1 MPKTLCVLLLLL
13 LLPLAQGHA
22 LRIATGE
29 LPPYATQERGDQGVA
44 LQIVR
49 QAFALAGHTVTYHFM
64 PWTRALEETANGR
77 WDATAYWGFSEAR
90 NRRFLASDTVLSEQW
105 VFVHRRD
112 TAFDWTTLADL
123 QPYRLA
129 IIANY
134 TYTPELWQGLR
145 EGKLRGDA
153 TPDDLLALRKLL
165 AHRVDL
171 VPIERNVACYLLAR
185 HFSVAEADR
194 LQAHP
199 RLLTDKFTTHL
210 LLPRKLP
217 GSAALLADFN
227 RGLQQLKARAE
238 YARLLKGVACPRGW

>member
-1 MPKTLCVLLLLL
+1 MVRLLFALLLLV
-13 LLPLAQGHA
+13 PMAHGQA

-29 LPPYATQERGDQGVA
+29 LPPYATQERPDQGVA

-49 QAFALAGHTVTYHFM
+49 RAFALAGHSVTYHFM

-77 WDATAYWGFSEAR
+77 WHATAYWGKDEVR
-90 NRRFLASDTVLSEQW
+90 NRRFLGSDTVLTEQW

-112 TAFDWTTLADL
+112 TAFDWQVLADL

-134 TYTPELWQGLR
+134 TYTPELWQLLHQGSVQ
-145 EGKLRGDA
+145 GDA

-165 AHRVDL
+165 ARRVDA

-185 HFSVAEADR
+185 HFRPAEADK
-194 LQAHP
+194 LQVHP
-199 RLLTDKFTTHL
+199 RWLTDRFTTHL
-210 LLPRKLP
+210 LLPRQQP

-227 RGLQQLKARAE
+227 RGLQQLKASGE
-238 YARLLKGVACPRGW
+238 HARLLQGVACPRGW